1 MYYENASTP
10 QKYKVLTLIAVILYS
25 RLQQVPVIDF
35 SIYCLKMT

>member
-1 MYYENASTP
+1 MKMRHRHKKYE
-10 QKYKVLTLIAVILYS
+10 VLTLKAVILYS